1 MRRPYRR
8 EGRPGDACVAPTT
21 IDECT
26 DEKSTGYWKFHT
38 SGVRVV
44 AEPETPFALSV
55 CPVEDMIRTKEAPM
69 SDRFDFDRVA
79 RVPAPGDNVAIATRR
94 LAAGAVVAEG
104 AAAFSLSHTILEGH
118 RFVRAP
124 IARGARLTS
133 WGLPF
138 GIATRDLVP
147 GEYVCNEKILAALA
161 ERDIDFELPKDANFK
176 DTIET
181 YALDETS
188 FVPGEQV
195 ERADSGATF
204 DGYRRPGGRGVGTR
218 NFVVVLAVTSRAN
231 GFAREVAER
240 AAGSAPVGVDGVVA
254 VTHTEGGGAG
264 RPNNLDHLLRV
275 LAGFMVHPNVG
286 AVLAADDGAGS
297 YTGHDVK
304 RFMDGRGYPLAHV
317 LHAFHRI
324 EGGYDEETARAVAR
338 IERWLPEVAAAR
350 RTREPAGALRLAL
363 QCGGSDAFSG
373 VSGNALAGWVAK
385 EVIRHGGS
393 ANLAETDELIGA
405 EPYVLENV
413 RDTATA
419 RKFLAKIESFKRYAA
434 NHGATAEGNPSGGNN
449 FRGLYNIALKSLG
462 AARKKDPEV
471 RLDYV
476 IDYGQ
481 PMRPSGYYFMDS
493 PGNDLESIAGQVAA
507 GSNLILFIT
516 GNGSITNFPFV
527 PTLKFVTT
535 TGRFELLA
543 NEMDVNAGRYND
555 GMDMD
560 ALGAETFELALDIAS
575 GQRSK
580 GELAGHAQV
589 SVWRNWPRTG
599 TEGLDEVRRRP
610 PPDGRALTV
619 RAAPP
624 LDLVFDAVS
633 TGEGVASDQVALVMP
648 TSLCSGQVARL
659 IAEDLDA
666 NPPPWSDVSRFVALV
681 HTEGCGSNNAAG
693 LFLETLTGHLAHRCV
708 RHAVLLEH
716 GCEQT
721 HNDAVRHHLAE
732 RGLPADRFGWASVQ
746 MDGGIANVRARV
758 EEQLQAM
765 AAARR
770 GGVPASTLPGGTAG
784 AGVAATGDA
793 PAARATGAPA
803 SKLSGGTVG
812 AGTAA
817 TGDAPE
823 ARGRGRSEGA
833 PCAPDVLPPETES
846 TPRFQR
852 TAVGAN
858 EIRIALVANGP
869 LPSRMGEAFGRLA
882 TGLVA
887 AGATVVVPDNAGLV
901 GDEGF
906 RDTVFPDGAVP
917 GASLAFGRPA
927 EEAGFHVMES
937 PTDNPVETFTGLGA
951 TGAELML
958 CHVGRNPLQGHPMLP
973 LVQVTADPAVAQR
986 YAGDLDRILSAGRDP
1001 AELVMELAELV
1012 ADVASSR
1019 YRPKLWSRGVTEFQ
1033 LTRGRLG
1040 LSM

>member
-1 MRRPYRR
+1 MP
-8 EGRPGDACVAPTT
+8 
-21 IDECT
+21 
-26 DEKSTGYWKFHT
+26 
-38 SGVRVV
+38 
-44 AEPETPFALSV
+44 
-55 CPVEDMIRTKEAPM
+55 
-69 SDRFDFDRVA
+69 DRFDFDRAA

-94 LAAGAVVAEG
+94 LAAGTVVAEE
-104 AAAFSLSHTILEGH
+104 AAAYRLSHTILEGH
-118 RFVRAP
+118 RFARAP
-124 IARGARLTS
+124 IAQGARLTS

-138 GIATRDLVP
+138 GIATRDLCP

-181 YALDETS
+181 YELDEAS
-188 FVPGEQV
+188 FVPGKQV
-195 ERADSGATF
+195 GRADSGATF

-218 NFVVVLAVTSRAN
+218 NFIVVLAVTSRVN

-240 AAGSAPVGVDGVVA
+240 VAGSAPSGMDGVVA
-254 VTHTEGGGAG
+254 VTHTEGGGTG
-264 RPNNLDHLLRV
+264 RANNLDHLLRV

-286 AVLAADDGAGS
+286 AVLAADDGAGA
-297 YTGHDVK
+297 YTGDDVK

-317 LHAFHRI
+317 LHAFHRV
-324 EGGYDEETARAVAR
+324 EGGYEEEAARAVALV
-338 IERWLPEVAAAR
+338 ERWLPEVAAAR

-385 EVIRHGGS
+385 EVIRHGGC

-413 RDTATA
+413 RDAATA
-419 RKFLAKIESFKRYAA
+419 RKFLGKIESFKRYAA

-507 GSNLILFIT
+507 GSNLIAFIT

-543 NEMDVNAGRYND
+543 DEMDVNAGRYND

-575 GQRSK
+575 GRRSK

-599 TEGLDEVRRRP
+599 TEGLDALRRRL
-610 PPDGRALTV
+610 PPDGRPVKV
-619 RAAPP
+619 REAPP

-633 TGEGVASDQVALVMP
+633 TGDGVASDQVALVMP

-666 NPPPWSDVSRFVALV
+666 SPPPWSDVSRFVALV

-693 LFLETLTGHLAHRCV
+693 LFLDTLTGHLAHRCV

-721 HNDAVRHHLAE
+721 HNDAVRRHLAA
-732 RGLPADRFGWASVQ
+732 RGLPVDRFGWASVQ

-758 EEQLQAM
+758 EEQLRAM

-770 GGVPASTLPGGTAG
+770 P
-784 AGVAATGDA
+784 
-793 PAARATGAPA
+793 GAP
-803 SKLSGGTVG
+803 V
-812 AGTAA
+812 
-817 TGDAPE
+817 
-823 ARGRGRSEGA
+823 
-833 PCAPDVLPPETES
+833 S
-846 TPRFQR
+846 TPPGEMVEVAPGFER
-852 TAVGAN
+852 TTVGAN
-858 EIRIALVANGP
+858 EIRIALVADGP
-869 LPSRMGEAFGRLA
+869 LSNRMGEAFGRLA
-882 TGLVA
+882 TGLFA

-901 GDEGF
+901 GNDGF
-906 RDTVFPDGAVP
+906 RGAVFPHGAVP

-927 EEAGFHVMES
+927 DEAGFQVMES

-986 YAGDLDRILSAGRDP
+986 YGSDLDRILSAGREP
-1001 AELVMELAELV
+1001 AELVTELAELV
-1012 ADVASSR
+1012 ADVASFR
-1019 YRPKLWSRGVTEFQ
+1019 YRPTLWSRGITEFQ

>member
-1 MRRPYRR
+1 MP
-8 EGRPGDACVAPTT
+8 
-21 IDECT
+21 
-26 DEKSTGYWKFHT
+26 
-38 SGVRVV
+38 
-44 AEPETPFALSV
+44 
-55 CPVEDMIRTKEAPM
+55 
-69 SDRFDFDRVA
+69 DRFDFDRVA

-94 LAAGAVVAEG
+94 LAADTVVTEG
-104 AAAFSLSHTILEGH
+104 TDTFSLSHTILEGH

-124 IARGARLTS
+124 IAQGARLTS

-161 ERDIDFELPKDANFK
+161 ERDIDFELPKGANFR

-181 YALDETS
+181 WELDESS

-195 ERADSGATF
+195 ALADSGATF

-240 AAGSAPVGVDGVVA
+240 AAGTAPPGVDGVVA
-254 VTHTEGGGAG
+254 VTHTEGAGAG

-297 YTGHDVK
+297 YTSDDVK

-324 EGGYDEETARAVAR
+324 EGGYEEETARAVALV
-338 IERWLPEVAAAR
+338 ERWLPEVAAAR
-350 RTREPAGALRLAL
+350 RTPEPAGALRLAL

-413 RDTATA
+413 RDAATA
-419 RKFLAKIESFKRYAA
+419 RKFLGKIESFKRYAA

-543 NEMDVNAGRYND
+543 DEMDVNAGRYND

-575 GQRSK
+575 GKRSK

-599 TEGLDEVRRRP
+599 TEGLDEARRRP
-610 PPDGRALTV
+610 PPDGRPVTV

-693 LFLETLTGHLAHRCV
+693 LFLDTLAGHLAHRCV

-721 HNDAVRHHLAE
+721 HNDAVRRHLAE

-758 EEQLQAM
+758 AGQLRAM

-770 GGVPASTLPGGTAG
+770 PG
-784 AGVAATGDA
+784 AA
-793 PAARATGAPA
+793 A
-803 SKLSGGTVG
+803 SKLAGGAAD
-812 AGTAA
+812 AGT
-817 TGDAPE
+817 GGAPE
-823 ARGRGRSEGA
+823 ARGGGLSDAA
-833 PCAPDVLPPETES
+833 PHVSALHPPEAAS
-846 TPRFQR
+846 TPGFER
-852 TAVGAN
+852 TEVGAN
-858 EIRIALVANGP
+858 EVRVALVADGP
-869 LPSRMGEAFGRLA
+869 LPNRIGEALGRLA

-887 AGATVVVPDNAGLV
+887 AGATVVAPDNAGLI
-901 GDEGF
+901 GNDGF
-906 RDTVFPDGAVP
+906 RDTVFPHGAVP
-917 GASLAFGRPA
+917 GASLGFGRPA
-927 EEAGFHVMES
+927 DKAGFHVMES

-951 TGAELML
+951 TGVDLML
-958 CHVGRNPLQGHPMLP
+958 CHLGRNPLQGHPMLP

-986 YAGDLDRILSAGRDP
+986 YGSDLDRILSAGRDP
-1001 AELVMELAELV
+1001 AELVIELARLV
-1012 ADVASSR
+1012 ADVASFR
-1019 YRPKLWSRGVTEFQ
+1019 YRPKLWSRGITEFQ

>member
-1 MRRPYRR
+1 MPNQI
-8 EGRPGDACVAPTT
+8 E
-21 IDECT
+21 
-26 DEKSTGYWKFHT
+26 
-38 SGVRVV
+38 
-44 AEPETPFALSV
+44 
-55 CPVEDMIRTKEAPM
+55 
-69 SDRFDFDRVA
+69 FDQVA
-79 RVPAPGDNVAIATRR
+79 RVPAAGDNVAIATRR
-94 LAAGAVVAEG
+94 LDAGTVVADG
-104 AAAFSLSHTILEGH
+104 GRDFRLPHTILEGH

-124 IARGARLTS
+124 IPPGARLTS

-138 GIATRDLVP
+138 GIAARALGP

-161 ERDIDFELPKDANFK
+161 ERDIDFELPAAANFV

-181 YALDETS
+181 YELNEAS
-188 FVPGEQV
+188 FTPGEQV
-195 ERADSGATF
+195 EHADSGATF
-204 DGYRRPGGRGVGTR
+204 EGFRRPGGRGVGTR
-218 NFVVVLAVTSRAN
+218 NFVVVLATTSRVN
-231 GFAREVAER
+231 GFVRRVAER
-240 AAGSAPVGVDGVVA
+240 AAAEAPAGIDGVVA
-254 VTHTEGGGAG
+254 VTHTEGGGTG
-264 RPNNLDHLLRV
+264 RPNNIDHVLRV

-286 AVLAADDGAGS
+286 AVLAADDGTGA
-297 YTGHDVK
+297 YTNTDVR
-304 RFMDGRGYPLAHV
+304 RFMEGRNYPLDHV
-317 LHAFHRI
+317 PHAFF
-324 EGGYDEETARAVAR
+324 R
-338 IERWLPEVAAAR
+338 IERGYEEEVERAAALIARCVPEVAAAR
-350 RTREPAGALRLAL
+350 RTAESAGALRLAL

-413 RDTATA
+413 RDAATA
-419 RKFLAKIESFKRYAA
+419 RKFLEKIESFKRYAA
-434 NHGATAEGNPSGGNN
+434 NHGTTAEGNPSGGNN

-481 PMRPSGYYFMDS
+481 PMRLSGYYFMDS

-589 SVWRNWPRTG
+589 SVWRDWPRTG
-599 TEGLDEVRRRP
+599 REGLEEIRRRP
-610 PPDGRALTV
+610 VPNGRALAV
-619 RAAPP
+619 RDTPP
-624 LDLVFDAVS
+624 LDFAFDAVI

-659 IAEDLDA
+659 IAENLDA

-693 LFLETLTGHLAHRCV
+693 LFLDTLAGHLAHRCV

-721 HNDAVRHHLAE
+721 HNDAVRHHLAA
-732 RGLPADRFGWASVQ
+732 RGLAADRFGWASVQ
-746 MDGGIANVRARV
+746 LDGGIASVQAKV
-758 EEQLQAM
+758 AGQLEAM
-765 AAARR
+765 AARRAPETRQGAPADAAPQRASAGARVAHAE
-770 GGVPASTLPGGTAG
+770 GGAG
-784 AGVAATGDA
+784 AGRDATGHSTRKA
-793 PAARATGAPA
+793 MPA
-803 SKLSGGTVG
+803 SGFARREVG
-812 AGTAA
+812 A
-817 TGDAPE
+817 E
-823 ARGRGRSEGA
+823 A
-833 PCAPDVLPPETES
+833 
-846 TPRFQR
+846 
-852 TAVGAN
+852 
-858 EIRIALVANGP
+858 IRIALVADGP
-869 LPSRMGEAFGRLA
+869 LPDAMGEAFGLLA
-882 TGLVA
+882 TGFVA
-887 AGATVVVPDNAGLV
+887 AGAGVVVPDNGGLL
-901 GDEGF
+901 GNLGF
-906 RDTVFPDGAVP
+906 RNAVFADGAVP
-917 GASLAFGRPA
+917 DASLAFGRPA
-927 EEAGFHVMES
+927 GEAGFHIMET
-937 PTDNPVETFTGLGA
+937 PTENPVETLTGLGA
-951 TGAELML
+951 TGVDLML
-958 CHVGRNPLQGHPMLP
+958 CHIGRNPLQGHPMLP
-973 LVQVTADPAVAQR
+973 LVQVTADLAVAAR
-986 YAGDLDRILSAGRDP
+986 YGSDLDRTFEHEQDP
-1001 AELVMELAELV
+1001 SGIVAELATLA
-1012 ADVASSR
+1012 ADVASCR
-1019 YRPKLWSRGVTEFQ
+1019 YRPRLWSRGVTEFQ

>member
-1 MRRPYRR
+1 MPNQF
-8 EGRPGDACVAPTT
+8 E
-21 IDECT
+21 
-26 DEKSTGYWKFHT
+26 
-38 SGVRVV
+38 
-44 AEPETPFALSV
+44 
-55 CPVEDMIRTKEAPM
+55 
-69 SDRFDFDRVA
+69 FDQVA
-79 RVPAPGDNVAIATRR
+79 RVPAAGDNVAIATRR
-94 LAAGAVVAEG
+94 LDAGTVVADG
-104 AAAFSLSHTILEGH
+104 GRDFRLPHTILEGH

-124 IARGARLTS
+124 IPPGARLTS

-138 GIATRDLVP
+138 GIAARALGP

-161 ERDIDFELPKDANFK
+161 ERDIDFELPAAANFV

-181 YALDETS
+181 YELNEAS
-188 FVPGEQV
+188 FTPGEQV
-195 ERADSGATF
+195 EHADSGATF
-204 DGYRRPGGRGVGTR
+204 EGFRRPGGRGVGTR
-218 NFVVVLAVTSRAN
+218 NFVVVLATTSRVN
-231 GFAREVAER
+231 GFVRRVAER
-240 AAGSAPVGVDGVVA
+240 AAAEAPAGIDGVVA
-254 VTHTEGGGAG
+254 VTHTEGGGTG
-264 RPNNLDHLLRV
+264 RPNNIDHVLRV

-286 AVLAADDGAGS
+286 AVLAADDGTGA
-297 YTGHDVK
+297 YTNTDVR
-304 RFMDGRGYPLAHV
+304 RFMEGRNYPLDHV
-317 LHAFHRI
+317 PHAFF
-324 EGGYDEETARAVAR
+324 R
-338 IERWLPEVAAAR
+338 IERGYEEEVERAAALIARCVPEVAAAR
-350 RTREPAGALRLAL
+350 RTAESAGALRLAL

-413 RDTATA
+413 RDAATA
-419 RKFLAKIESFKRYAA
+419 RKFLEKIESFKRYAA
-434 NHGATAEGNPSGGNN
+434 NHGTTAEGNPSGGNN

-589 SVWRNWPRTG
+589 SVWRDWPRTEM
-599 TEGLDEVRRRP
+599 EGLEEIRGRPVPNGRPLAVR
-610 PPDGRALTV
+610 D
-619 RAAPP
+619 APP
-624 LDLVFDAVS
+624 LDFAFDAVV

-659 IAEDLDA
+659 IAENLDA

-693 LFLETLTGHLAHRCV
+693 LFLDTLAGHLAHRCV

-721 HNDAVRHHLAE
+721 HNDAVRHHLAA
-732 RGLPADRFGWASVQ
+732 RGLAADRFGWASVQ
-746 MDGGIANVRARV
+746 LDGGIASVQAKV
-758 EEQLQAM
+758 AGQIEAM
-765 AAARR
+765 AARRAPETRQGAPADAAPQRASAGARVAHAE
-770 GGVPASTLPGGTAG
+770 GGAG
-784 AGVAATGDA
+784 AGRDATGHSTRKA
-793 PAARATGAPA
+793 MPA
-803 SKLSGGTVG
+803 SGFVRREVG
-812 AGTAA
+812 A
-817 TGDAPE
+817 E
-823 ARGRGRSEGA
+823 A
-833 PCAPDVLPPETES
+833 
-846 TPRFQR
+846 
-852 TAVGAN
+852 
-858 EIRIALVANGP
+858 IRIALVADGP
-869 LPSRMGEAFGRLA
+869 LPDAMGEAFGLLA

-887 AGATVVVPDNAGLV
+887 AGAGVVVPDNGGLL
-901 GDEGF
+901 GNFGF
-906 RDTVFPDGAVP
+906 RDAVFPDGAAP

-927 EEAGFHVMES
+927 GEAGFHIMET
-937 PTDNPVETFTGLGA
+937 PTENPVETLTGLGA
-951 TGAELML
+951 TGVDLML
-958 CHVGRNPLQGHPMLP
+958 CHIGRNPLQGHPMLP
-973 LVQVTADPAVAQR
+973 LVQVTADLAVAAR
-986 YAGDLDRILSAGRDP
+986 YESDLDRTFEHEQDP
-1001 AELVMELAELV
+1001 SGIVAELATLA
-1012 ADVASSR
+1012 ADVASCR
-1019 YRPKLWSRGVTEFQ
+1019 YRPRLWSRGVTEFQ

>member
-1 MRRPYRR
+1 MP
-8 EGRPGDACVAPTT
+8 
-21 IDECT
+21 
-26 DEKSTGYWKFHT
+26 
-38 SGVRVV
+38 
-44 AEPETPFALSV
+44 
-55 CPVEDMIRTKEAPM
+55 
-69 SDRFDFDRVA
+69 DRFEFEQIA

-94 LAAGAVVAEG
+94 LEAGTVVADAEREHR
-104 AAAFSLSHTILEGH
+104 LPHTVLEGH
-118 RFVRAP
+118 RFVRTP
-124 IARGARLTS
+124 IPDGARLTS

-138 GIATRDLVP
+138 GIAARALEP
-147 GEYVCNEKILAALA
+147 GEYVCNAKILTALA
-161 ERDIDFELPKDANFK
+161 ERDVDFELPEAANFT

-181 YALDETS
+181 YELDEAS
-188 FVPGEQV
+188 FSPGEQV
-195 ERADSGATF
+195 AHVDSGATF
-204 DGYRRPGGRGVGTR
+204 DGFRRSGGRGVGTR
-218 NFVVVLAVTSRAN
+218 NFVAVLATTSRTN
-231 GFAREVAER
+231 GFVRRVAER
-240 AAGSAPVGVDGVVA
+240 AAARAPAGVDGVVA
-254 VTHTEGGGAG
+254 VTHTEGGGG
-264 RPNNLDHLLRV
+264 RPNNLDHVLRV

-286 AVLAADDGAGS
+286 AVLAADDGTGS
-297 YTGHDVK
+297 YTNDDVR
-304 RFMDGRGYPLAHV
+304 RFMEARNYPLEHV
-317 LHAFHRI
+317 PHAFF
-324 EGGYDEETARAVAR
+324 R
-338 IERWLPEVAAAR
+338 IERGYEEEVARAAVLVDGWLPAVAAAR
-350 RTREPAGALRLAL
+350 RTPEPAGALRLAL

-385 EVIRHGGS
+385 EVIRHGGA

-405 EPYVLENV
+405 EPYVLANV
-413 RDTATA
+413 RDAATA
-419 RKFLAKIESFKRYAA
+419 RKFLDKIESFKRYAA
-434 NHGATAEGNPSGGNN
+434 NHGTTAEGNPSGGNN

-493 PGNDLESIAGQVAA
+493 PGNDLESIAGQVAS

-599 TEGLDEVRRRP
+599 KEGLEEVRRRP
-610 PPDGRALTV
+610 VPDGRPAKV
-619 RAAPP
+619 REVPP
-624 LDLVFDAVS
+624 LDLAFDAVP
-633 TGEGVASDQVALVMP
+633 TGDGVASDQVALVMP

-693 LFLETLTGHLAHRCV
+693 LFLDTLAGHLAHRSV

-721 HNDAVRHHLAE
+721 HNDAVRRHLAE
-732 RGLPADRFGWASVQ
+732 RGLEAERFGWASVQ
-746 MDGGIANVRARV
+746 MDGGIASVRAKV
-758 EEQLQAM
+758 AGQLEAM
-765 AAARR
+765 AAALAPEAPAGEPSDAAQPPTAAGNRVADGRDRAPGGPSVGDAARR
-770 GGVPASTLPGGTAG
+770 RTTPASGFERT
-784 AGVAATGDA
+784 
-793 PAARATGAPA
+793 
-803 SKLSGGTVG
+803 TVG
-812 AGTAA
+812 A
-817 TGDAPE
+817 D
-823 ARGRGRSEGA
+823 
-833 PCAPDVLPPETES
+833 
-846 TPRFQR
+846 
-852 TAVGAN
+852 
-858 EIRIALVANGP
+858 EIRIALAADGP
-869 LPSRMGEAFGRLA
+869 LPDAMGEALGRLA

-887 AGATVVVPDNAGLV
+887 SGATVVVPDNGGLV
-901 GDEGF
+901 HDDGF
-906 RDTVFPDGAVP
+906 RKAVFPEGAAP

-927 EEAGFHVMES
+927 AESGFHVMES
-937 PTDNPVETFTGLGA
+937 PTENPVETFTGLGA
-951 TGAELML
+951 TGVDLML
-958 CHVGRNPLQGHPMLP
+958 CHIGRSPLQGHPMLP
-973 LVQVTADPAVAQR
+973 LIQVTADPVVAAR
-986 YAGDLDRILSAGRDP
+986 YGSDLDRALVPGRDAP
-1001 AELVMELAELV
+1001 GVVGELAALV
-1012 ADVASSR
+1012 ADVASCR

>member
-1 MRRPYRR
+1 M
-8 EGRPGDACVAPTT
+8 
-21 IDECT
+21 
-26 DEKSTGYWKFHT
+26 
-38 SGVRVV
+38 
-44 AEPETPFALSV
+44 L
-55 CPVEDMIRTKEAPM
+55 
-69 SDRFDFDRVA
+69 DRFDFDQVA

-94 LAAGAVVAEG
+94 LAAGTVVADG
-104 AAAFSLSHTILEGH
+104 ADAFSLSHTILEGH

-124 IARGARLTS
+124 IAEGARLTS

-161 ERDIDFELPKDANFK
+161 ERDIDFELPAGANFL

-181 YALDETS
+181 YELDETS

-195 ERADSGATF
+195 EPADSGATF

-218 NFVVVLAVTSRAN
+218 NFVVVLATTSRAN
-231 GFAREVAER
+231 GFVRQVAER
-240 AAGSAPVGVDGVVA
+240 AAGMAPAAVDGVVA

-286 AVLAADDGAGS
+286 AVLAVDDGAGS
-297 YTGHDVK
+297 YTNDDVK
-304 RFMDGRGYPLAHV
+304 RFMDGRGYPIAHV

-324 EGGYDEETARAVAR
+324 EGGYEEETARAIAL
-338 IERWLPEVAAAR
+338 IERWLPQVAAAR
-350 RTREPAGALRLAL
+350 RTPEAAGALRLAL

-385 EVIRHGGS
+385 EVIRHGGC

-413 RDTATA
+413 RDAATA
-419 RKFLAKIESFKRYAA
+419 RKFLGKIEGFKRYAA

-599 TEGLDEVRRRP
+599 TEGLDELRRRP
-610 PPDGRALTV
+610 PPDGRAVTV
-619 RAAPP
+619 REAPP

-732 RGLPADRFGWASVQ
+732 RGLSADRFGWASVQ

-758 EEQLQAM
+758 AGQLQAM

-770 GGVPASTLPGGTAG
+770 PSARAPKLPGGT
-784 AGVAATGDA
+784 
-793 PAARATGAPA
+793 TGA
-803 SKLSGGTVG
+803 V
-812 AGTAA
+812 
-817 TGDAPE
+817 PE
-823 ARGRGRSEGA
+823 ANGRSLA
-833 PCAPDVLPPETES
+833 DTMPNVSALHPPEAVS
-846 TPRFQR
+846 APRFER

-869 LPSRMGEAFGRLA
+869 LSDRMGEAFGRLA

-887 AGATVVVPDNAGLV
+887 AGATVVVPDNAGLL
-901 GDEGF
+901 GNDGF
-906 RDTVFPDGAVP
+906 RNAVFPDGAVP

-927 EEAGFHVMES
+927 GEAGFHIMES
-937 PTDNPVETFTGLGA
+937 PTDNPVETLTGLGA
-951 TGAELML
+951 TGVELML

-973 LVQVTADPAVAQR
+973 LVQVTADSAVAQR
-986 YAGDLDRILSAGRDP
+986 NGSDLDRILMPERDP
-1001 AELVMELAELV
+1001 AELVIELAALV
-1012 ADVASSR
+1012 ADVASCR

>member
-1 MRRPYRR
+1 M
-8 EGRPGDACVAPTT
+8 
-21 IDECT
+21 
-26 DEKSTGYWKFHT
+26 
-38 SGVRVV
+38 
-44 AEPETPFALSV
+44 L
-55 CPVEDMIRTKEAPM
+55 
-69 SDRFDFDRVA
+69 DRFEFDQVA
-79 RVPAPGDNVAIATRR
+79 RVPAAGDNVAIATRR
-94 LAAGAVVAEG
+94 LAAGAVVADG
-104 AAAFSLSHTILEGH
+104 ASAFRLSHTVLEGH
-118 RFVRAP
+118 RFVRAS
-124 IARGARLTS
+124 ISEGAHLTS

-138 GIATRDLVP
+138 GIAARALGP

-161 ERDIDFELPKDANFK
+161 ERDIDFELPAAPNFLDA
-176 DTIET
+176 IET
-181 YALDETS
+181 CELDEAS
-188 FVPGEQV
+188 FAPGEQV

-204 DGYRRPGGRGVGTR
+204 DGFRRLGGRGVGTR
-218 NFVVVLAVTSRAN
+218 NFVVVLAATSRTN
-231 GFAREVAER
+231 GFVRQVADR
-240 AAGSAPVGVDGVVA
+240 AAALAPARIDGVVA
-254 VTHTEGGGAG
+254 VTHTEGGGVG
-264 RPNNLDHLLRV
+264 RPNNLDHVLRV

-297 YTGHDVK
+297 YTNDDVR
-304 RFMDGRGYPLAHV
+304 RFMEGRGYPLGHV

-324 EGGYDEETARAVAR
+324 EGGYEEEITRASAL
-338 IERWLPEVAAAR
+338 IESWLPEVAAAR
-350 RTREPAGALRLAL
+350 RSPEPAGALRLAL

-405 EPYVLENV
+405 EPYMLGNV
-413 RDTATA
+413 RDAATA
-419 RKFLAKIESFKRYAA
+419 RKFLEKIESFKRYAA
-434 NHGATAEGNPSGGNN
+434 NHGTTAEGNPSGGNN

-462 AARKKDPEV
+462 AARKKDPDV

-481 PMRPSGYYFMDS
+481 PMGPPGYYFMDS

-560 ALGAETFELALDIAS
+560 ALGAETFELALDIVS

-589 SVWRNWPRTG
+589 SVWRDWPRTG
-599 TEGLDEVRRRP
+599 TEGLDELRRRP
-610 PPDGRALTV
+610 APTGRPVPV
-619 RAAPP
+619 RESPP
-624 LDLVFDAVS
+624 LVLAFDAVP
-633 TGEGVASDQVALVMP
+633 TGEGVASDQIALVMP

-693 LFLETLTGHLAHRCV
+693 LFLDTLSGHLAHRCV

-732 RGLPADRFGWASVQ
+732 RGLAADRFGWASVQ
-746 MDGGIANVRARV
+746 MDGGIANVRAKVAR
-758 EEQLQAM
+758 QLQAM

-770 GGVPASTLPGGTAG
+770 PSVRAPKLPGGMAD
-784 AGVAATGDA
+784 V
-793 PAARATGAPA
+793 ATGA
-803 SKLSGGTVG
+803 V
-812 AGTAA
+812 
-817 TGDAPE
+817 PE
-823 ARGRGRSEGA
+823 AHGRSLA
-833 PCAPDVLPPETES
+833 DAVPKVSALNPPEAVS
-846 TPRFQR
+846 APRFER

-869 LPSRMGEAFGRLA
+869 LSDRIGEAFGRLA

-887 AGATVVVPDNAGLV
+887 AGATVVVPDNAGLL
-901 GDEGF
+901 GNDGF
-906 RDTVFPDGAVP
+906 RNAVFPDRAVP

-927 EEAGFHVMES
+927 GEAGFHIMES
-937 PTDNPVETFTGLGA
+937 PTDNPVETFAGLGA
-951 TGAELML
+951 TGVELMF

-986 YAGDLDRILSAGRDP
+986 YGSDLDRILMPERDS
-1001 AELVMELAELV
+1001 AELV
-1012 ADVASSR
+1012 AELAALIADVASCR